1 MSDLIFKT
9 NGKEGFRIPFPTPGT
24 RCPETKL
31 EVKQMTDFQP
41 TPQTPEQVDEG
52 LRNAFRQAMKDGVM
66 DATPY
71 LKQMTYKS
79 DIEKTEAE
87 IKVLQKKLELLKEI
101 ETHKSQ
107 PIMVYVNEGGVE
119 IVSYNNETY
128 YRLDLPDEV
137 YWYISKRDDNGAIL
151 LKQIIDGETH
161 RLLEGV
167 WFNDVKKGKYD
178 DVVDEHKSPVEEA
191 YKDWWGIYPELEND
205 TEYDETRWSGFQ
217 AGYEA
222 AQLKDVGIP
231 ECPDEPEH
239 YDEVEWDEK
248 DNPASYITDEVVNR
262 MVRQLKSK
270 KLWHIMRDKLEFSME
285 VCDEIVDAVEEWLPK
300 EQSAAG
306 SQNVNTE
313 LLVDGFND
321 CLRKM
326 KEMLR

>member
-1 MSDLIFKT
+1 
-9 NGKEGFRIPFPTPGT
+9 
-24 RCPETKL
+24 
-31 EVKQMTDFQP
+31 MTEYQP
-41 TPQTPEQVDEG
+41 TPQTPEQVADG

-107 PIMVYVNEGGVE
+107 PRMEFSFSGKFE
-119 IVSYNNETY
+119 IVSYNDEEY
-128 YRLDLPDEV
+128 LRLEFTDGSHG
-137 YWYISKRDDNGAIL
+137 WYKRKHTVDGVVMSAIT
-151 LKQIIDGETH
+151 DSETH

-222 AQLKDVGIP
+222 AQSKDVGVQ
-231 ECPDEPEH
+231 ECPDEP
-239 YDEVEWDEK
+239 YRNVRAYWDEK

-262 MVRQLKSK
+262 MVRQLNSK

-285 VCDEIVDAVEEWLPK
+285 VCDEIVDAVEKWLP
-300 EQSAAG
+300 EYQSAAG
-306 SQNVNTE
+306 SQNVNSE
-313 LLVDGFND
+313 LLVDGFNH
-321 CLRKM
+321 CLDKIKM
-326 KEMLR
+326 MLR